1 MQLTKVMNTNME
13 VAIMDGMMIGKC
25 RGPVKAIL
33 KKDESRLEAILN
45 TIKLDEEMIE
55 ETVEKAAIETNVVD
69 LYEGI
74 DMDDYKLFCNWMI
87 ANGGEPSIEEYKQAM
102 EYYSSL

>member
-1 MQLTKVMNTNME
+1 MQLTKVMNNGME
-13 VAIMDGMMIGKC
+13 VAMMNGMMIGRS

-45 TIKLDEEMIE
+45 TIRLDEEMIE
-55 ETVEKAAIETNVVD
+55 ETVEEAVVETNVVD
-69 LYEGI
+69 IYKGI
-74 DMDDYKLFCNWMI
+74 DMDDYKLFCDWMI
-87 ANGGEPSIEEYKQAM
+87 VNGGEPSIEEYRQAM